1 MLQSIREP
9 GMRKFG
15 LQRIGEILGRGFR
28 LRCPRCGAAPLF
40 RGRFAM
46 YSHCL
51 ACDLQF
57 EREQGYFVGAIYVNY
72 AATAVIAIVGYYAFD
87 LLVGMSLTQHLVL
100 WCAFAVVF
108 PLVFFRR
115 ARSLWLS
122 FDYIFNPENAHGG
135 RGSRG

>member
-1 MLQSIREP
+1 MD
-9 GMRKFG
+9 F
-15 LQRIGEILGRGFR
+15 QRIGEILGRGFR

-40 RGRFAM
+40 RSRFAM

-72 AATAVIAIVGYYAFD
+72 AVTAVIAIVGYFTLD
-87 LLVGMSLTQHLVL
+87 LLVGMSLSQQLVL
-100 WCAFAVVF
+100 WCAFAVIF
-108 PLVFFRR
+108 PLFFFRY

-122 FDYIFNPENAHGG
+122 FDYIFNPEPRPGDRSY
-135 RGSRG
+135 RG

>member
-1 MLQSIREP
+1 
-9 GMRKFG
+9 MRKFG
-15 LQRIGEILGRGFR
+15 LQRIGEILGRGVR

-46 YSHCL
+46 FSHCL

-72 AATAVIAIVGYYAFD
+72 GVTAVIAIVGYYAFD
-87 LLVGMSLTQHLVL
+87 QLIGMSLIQHLVL
-100 WCAFAVVF
+100 WCAFAVMF
-108 PLVFFRR
+108 PLFFFRY

-122 FDYIFNPENAHGG
+122 FDYIFNPEPTQGNRSY
-135 RGSRG
+135 RG